1 MTLRSINDVLSQT
14 DVDIGQLK
22 RIASGDYS
30 AHRVSRG

>member
-22 RIASGDYS
+22 RIASD
-30 AHRVSRG
+30 AMPFKVPI